1 MRGNV
6 GEVPFGP
13 EIWVR
18 GPVVGEGDASS
29 AERQAAPEQQ
39 PAPQQFSWVNVHG
52 GAGATTLA
60 TLFGGA
66 DVGQRWPDPSR
77 GEPATL
83 LLVARTHAAGLTGVS
98 QTLDL
103 FRRGEQPTG
112 LQIGAVVLVADAP
125 GRLPRELQQ
134 RIKILGSA
142 VAVHRVPWIAAWRTG
157 AKLDG
162 SIPRELLSLARL
174 VGHSVP

>member
-1 MRGNV
+1 M
-6 GEVPFGP
+6 
-13 EIWVR
+13 
-18 GPVVGEGDASS
+18 
-29 AERQAAPEQQ
+29 ERESDVEQRS
-39 PAPQQFSWVNVHG
+39 APQQFSWVNVHG

-66 DVGQRWPDPSR
+66 DVGQRWPDPAR
-77 GEPATL
+77 GEPSTL
-83 LLVARTHAAGLTGVS
+83 LLVARTHAVGLRGVS

-103 FRRGEQPTG
+103 FRRGEQPAG
-112 LQIGAVVLVADAP
+112 LQIAAVVLVADAP

-162 SIPRELLSLARL
+162 SLPRELLALARL
-174 VGHSVP
+174 VGHPVQ